1 VPSRFAMGWLAGP
14 GIGKSD
20 GRFAEG

>member
-1 VPSRFAMGWLAGP
+1 MGWLAGP